1 MLQIIIFSFNRA
13 IQLDTLL
20 TSFCEHWK
28 SPTYHIDVIYNTSN
42 EFFQEG
48 YRLLMD
54 KFNSNI
60 NINFHK
66 ESDGCKPYLLSEIF
80 RLRNAK
86 RCFLNPRIRKP
97 KTNFRPLLIKI
108 MTQCQAK
115 EVMFMTDDAMYVNDV
130 QITDAMIKWLEASP
144 KHRQIS
150 LRLGVGMNN
159 QPDNIHV
166 GCDGLIKWR
175 MNDVEH
181 MTNWGY
187 RFSVDA
193 HIYDKELILN
203 FYKKFIFV
211 NPNTLEGYIENRL
224 LCKDFVGEACAF
236 EKPML
241 LSFPINMVQNEAN
254 NESLGVDCGKLNEMY
269 LDGYSLRYPVPKVI
283 NMFQVY
289 PDYLILEKNGIEQI
303 IRIIKS

>member
-48 YRLLMD
+48 YRLLMG

-66 ESDGCKPYLLSEIF
+66 ESDGCKPYQLSEIF

-159 QPDNIHV
+159 QPDNIRV

-203 FYKKFIFV
+203 FY
-211 NPNTLEGYIENRL
+211 NNT
-224 LCKDFVGEACAF
+224 A
-236 EKPML
+236 
-241 LSFPINMVQNEAN
+241 
-254 NESLGVDCGKLNEMY
+254 LN
-269 LDGYSLRYPVPKVI
+269 
-283 NMFQVY
+283 
-289 PDYLILEKNGIEQI
+289 
-303 IRIIKS
+303 